1 MTKIY
6 VRCIVN
12 IFSNDLSLAMCNFFG
27 DDNSI
32 YDFAQSI
39 DNVIHHVTKR
49 INKKNISVV
58 FE

>member
-12 IFSNDLSLAMCNFFG
+12 IFPNDLSLGMCNFYA

-39 DNVIHHVTKR
+39 DNVIMSLK
-49 INKKNISVV
+49 
-58 FE
+58 E

>member
-39 DNVIHHVTKR
+39 DNVIMSLKEYF
-49 INKKNISVV
+49 SGL
-58 FE
+58 